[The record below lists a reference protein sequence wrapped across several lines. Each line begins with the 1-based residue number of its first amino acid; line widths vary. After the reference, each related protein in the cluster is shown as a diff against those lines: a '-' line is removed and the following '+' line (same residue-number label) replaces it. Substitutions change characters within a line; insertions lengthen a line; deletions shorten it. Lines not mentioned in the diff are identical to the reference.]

1 MSHLLRYICS
11 ILTAEHVFRED
22 SMAKNSQAALHAAA
36 KNKAKKTNTLRGVVQ
51 GLALLLFAVMTVT
64 GKLQLW
70 FIVFAAA
77 GLAGSV
83 FFGRIYCGWIC
94 PMGSLMRAQSWIYTK
109 LRIQRWKIPSLLK
122 GKTGSVM
129 RWGFL
134 FLFLG
139 LMVMVQRQGKP
150 VPVLLY
156 LTAAAVIVSLF
167 FEEAFWH
174 TRICPFGTLLSV
186 SSRASKRGIHVDQ
199 AVCISC
205 GKCEQVCPTHSMHAA
220 PVEQLSDQST
230 DQSTDER
237 TDLKRKKPRPKR
249 INTANECL
257 VCTQCGTVCPVS
269 AIQYEKK

>member
-1 MSHLLRYICS
+1 MSHLLQCICS
-11 ILTAEHVFRED
+11 ILKVKHVFRED
-22 SMAKNSQAALHAAA
+22 SMAKNSRAASGAAVI
-36 KNKAKKTNTLRGVVQ
+36 KKAKRTNTLRGAVQ

-70 FIVFAAA
+70 FILFAAA

-122 GKTGSVM
+122 GKTGSVI

-150 VPVLLY
+150 IPVLLY

-186 SSRASKRGIHVDQ
+186 SSRVSKRGIHVDQ
-199 AVCISC
+199 DVCISC

-230 DQSTDER
+230 DLS

-257 VCTQCGTVCPVS
+257 VCTQCRTVCPVS